1 MYSVKNHRKYAI
13 VAAYDES
20 FKRQYKSRFYYFL
33 NKSDKY
39 SDSSCSH
46 GKTFNQ
52 GRPRSTE
59 ETKQLRKTGSR
70 ENTMAAS
77 ETTEVNNYQAL
88 CYDLLSVVAK
98 WQTISLLQAT
108 WHWKDKQIPFPRI
121 NEPILMK
128 IYDK

>member
-33 NKSDKY
+33 NKSDKN

-59 ETKQLRKTGSR
+59 AIEEDWVEGEYNGGKRKQLR
-70 ENTMAAS
+70 
-77 ETTEVNNYQAL
+77 
-88 CYDLLSVVAK
+88 
-98 WQTISLLQAT
+98 
-108 WHWKDKQIPFPRI
+108 
-121 NEPILMK
+121 
-128 IYDK
+128 

>member
-52 GRPRSTE
+52 GRPNKTIE
-59 ETKQLRKTGSR
+59 EDWVEGEYNGGKR
-70 ENTMAAS
+70 
-77 ETTEVNNYQAL
+77 NNWG
-88 CYDLLSVVAK
+88 K
-98 WQTISLLQAT
+98 
-108 WHWKDKQIPFPRI
+108 
-121 NEPILMK
+121 
-128 IYDK
+128 